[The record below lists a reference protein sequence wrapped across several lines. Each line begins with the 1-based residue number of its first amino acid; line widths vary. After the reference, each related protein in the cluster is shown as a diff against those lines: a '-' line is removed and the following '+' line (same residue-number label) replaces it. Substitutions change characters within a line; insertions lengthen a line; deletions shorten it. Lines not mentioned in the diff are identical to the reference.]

1 MEDLIERLKQLE
13 QLELPNGAKGAV
25 WLDDV
30 IDVIEKHLY
39 DEDRTELGEK
49 VLNIWLN

>member
-30 IDVIEKHLY
+30 IDVIENHLY
-39 DEDRTELGEK
+39 WDLKTDVRERDE
-49 VLNIWLN
+49 

>member
-30 IDVIEKHLY
+30 IEVIEKHLY
-39 DEDRTELGEK
+39 LDLKTDVRERDE
-49 VLNIWLN
+49 

>member
-1 MEDLIERLKQLE
+1 MEDLIERLEQLE

-30 IDVIEKHLY
+30 IAVIKNNMY
-39 DEDRTELGEK
+39 WDFKTDIKNRDE
-49 VLNIWLN
+49 

>member
-30 IDVIEKHLY
+30 IEVIEKHLY
-39 DEDRTELGEK
+39 WDLKTDVRERDE
-49 VLNIWLN
+49 